1 MAKISIYPSITSPLG
16 DDILIGTDKHHF
28 DATKNF
34 VIADMF
40 LIGLETSVSKL
51 NIYDSTLMGYGQMLL
66 DNDTIYI
73 KGAPTNTR
81 NLLVSSATGY
91 ISFKKNDLTAKFDA
105 SAITADR
112 TWTLPN
118 HSGTVALV
126 ETTDLQQV
134 TTAGNSTTLGI
145 NLVGEVANPQAGV
158 TLMGADNSFGIAG
171 LDYTAGFGL
180 GGLSSGRSYDL
191 PDYSGTLALVE
202 TTDLQ
207 QVTNAGNTTK
217 DSLIVNDGLGTQT
230 EVSTNSVTIMR
241 IDSGDTYTTELQDGS
256 LSIYD
261 SVDSNASQ
269 LTKSSLNFTSHTGK
283 IASLSGGVLL
293 TANRNYNF
301 PNASGTLA
309 LQSAATGSFVSQDG
323 KTITV
328 TNGIIT
334 NIV

>member
-1 MAKISIYPSITSPLG
+1 MAKISIYPSITSPEG

-91 ISFKKNDLTAKFDA
+91 MSFKKNNLTAKFDA
-105 SAITADR
+105 AAITANR

-118 HSGTVALV
+118 YSGTVALV

-134 TTAGNSTTLGI
+134 TDAGNSTTLGI
-145 NLVGEVANPQAGV
+145 NLVGEVGNPQAGV
-158 TLMGADNSFGIAG
+158 TLMGVDNSFGIAG

-191 PDYSGTLALVE
+191 PDHSGTLALVE

-207 QVTNAGNTTK
+207 QVTNAGNTTN
-217 DSLIVNDGLGTQT
+217 DSIIINDL
-230 EVSTNSVTIMR
+230 SNNTNTLNSQSIG
-241 IDSGDTYTTELQDGS
+241 IQS
-256 LSIYD
+256 LS
-261 SVDSNASQ
+261 
-269 LTKSSLNFTSHTGK
+269 SS
-283 IASLSGGVLL
+283 ASLSVVSGINLSDDITTKSVSIDFNGLLLKTSSLGNGGRIKTDLL
-293 TANRNYNF
+293 TTGAAKTF
-301 PNASGTLA
+301 QLPNQDGTLA
-309 LQSAATGSFVSQDG
+309 LQSAASGSFVSQDG

-334 NIV
+334 SIV